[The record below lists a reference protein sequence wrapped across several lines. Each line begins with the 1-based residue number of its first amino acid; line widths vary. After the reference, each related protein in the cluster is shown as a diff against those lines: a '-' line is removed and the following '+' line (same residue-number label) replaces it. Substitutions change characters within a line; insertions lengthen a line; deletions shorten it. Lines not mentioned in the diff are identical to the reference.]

1 MTERHSNFSDE
12 VLAVERRAVASS
24 IAGGA
29 ARSALR
35 AGDKMPMFVLP
46 DTDGKETGA
55 RELLAHGPLIVL
67 FLRGAWC
74 SYSIR
79 NGKAVEGLRSEIG
92 RRSASVVGVSQQ
104 NAQHGRKMKRQNDLG
119 FPLLVDSGGG
129 VAAQFGVKWTVPGCL
144 RESYERVGIDLA
156 RYQGEGWTLPIPSM
170 FVAGSDGAIAFA
182 EVDPDF
188 TRLLDVA
195 SVLPVLDRLRIQAV
209 GGQSGNGWFQ
219 EAVWAKKPHRDGEVR

>member
-1 MTERHSNFSDE
+1 MADWHSSFSSED
-12 VLAVERRAVASS
+12 VIAVERRAVASS

-35 AGDKMPMFVLP
+35 AGDRMPMFVLS

-55 RELLAHGPLIVL
+55 RELLVRGPLIVL

-79 NGKAVEGLRSEIG
+79 NGRGIEGLRGEIG

-129 VAAQFGVKWTVPGCL
+129 VAAQFGVKWIVPGCL
-144 RESYERVGIDLA
+144 RESYARVRIDHA
-156 RYQGEGWTLPIPSM
+156 RYQGGEW
-170 FVAGSDGAIAFA
+170 AF
-182 EVDPDF
+182 P
-188 TRLLDVA
+188 TRL
-195 SVLPVLDRLRIQAV
+195 
-209 GGQSGNGWFQ
+209 
-219 EAVWAKKPHRDGEVR
+219 

>member
-1 MTERHSNFSDE
+1 MVDRHSNFSSGE
-12 VLAVERRAVASS
+12 VVAAERRAVAGS

-35 AGDKMPMFVLP
+35 AGDRMPMFVLP
-46 DTDGKETGA
+46 DSDGRETGA
-55 RELLAHGPLIVL
+55 RELFARGPLVVL

-74 SYSIR
+74 PYSIC
-79 NGKAVEGLRSEIG
+79 NAKAVESLRGEIG

-104 NAQHGRKMKRQNDLG
+104 TAQQGRKMRRQNDLG

-129 VAAQFGVKWTVPGCL
+129 MAAQFGIKWTVPGCL
-144 RESYERVGIDLA
+144 REIYERVGVDLT
-156 RYQGEGWTLPIPSM
+156 RYQGGGWTLPISSV

-188 TRLLDVA
+188 TRPLDVA
-195 SVLPVLDRLRIQAV
+195 SVLPVLERLSISAA
-209 GGQSGNGWFQ
+209 G
-219 EAVWAKKPHRDGEVR
+219 

>member
-1 MTERHSNFSDE
+1 MTDWHSSFSSDE
-12 VLAVERRAVASS
+12 VIAAERRAVAAS

-29 ARSALR
+29 ARLALR
-35 AGDKMPMFVLP
+35 AGDRMPMFVLS

-55 RELLAHGPLIVL
+55 RELLARGPLVVL

-92 RRSASVVGVSQQ
+92 SRSASVVAVSQQ
-104 NAQHGRKMKRQNDLG
+104 TAQHGRKMKRQNDLG
-119 FPLLVDSGGG
+119 FPLLVDYGGG
-129 VAAQFGVKWTVPGCL
+129 VAAQFGVKWTVPSCL
-144 RESYERVGIDLA
+144 REIYERVGVDLA
-156 RYQGEGWTLPIPSM
+156 RYQGEGWTLPLPSL

-188 TRLLDVA
+188 TRLLDFA
-195 SVLPVLDRLRIQAV
+195 SVLPVLDRLRRRPDDSRET
-209 GGQSGNGWFQ
+209 GGFEKRYERETAQ
-219 EAVWAKKPHRDGEVR
+219 RI